1 MLSKPTH
8 NLYQK
13 EAMLRGV
20 FNDNLR
26 IAGKRVD
33 DELPVKRASFFVIVR
48 WMLPALL
55 IGMLSLM
62 PGLSSSVSVNAELS
76 LNAFPSLPPL
86 PPVQEQPGIYAE
98 PDALWQSALVNPD
111 WLDQL
116 SRSSG
121 PNLDT
126 PGNRSMDYSL
136 LFSGDDRVRLLS
148 LFGLNIK
155 TLVIDP
161 GHGGSDPGAIGGM
174 GTQEKDI
181 TLDVALKLKERL
193 RRGANYNILL
203 TRHSDRTLSLAKRVE
218 FAKEHKAD
226 LFISIHVNALPNQS
240 VNAIET
246 YYFGPPLN
254 AETLQLAE
262 QENKGSL
269 YSIGEL
275 SGIIQDIGNTVKRQ
289 ESEML
294 AASIQ
299 KSLYRNVRNLDTQV
313 FDVGIKMAP
322 FVVLSKVAVP
332 SVLVEISC
340 LSKEEEEARLNST
353 DYRDKIAS
361 FIEEGIIA
369 YLINSTSKS

>member
-1 MLSKPTH
+1 
-8 NLYQK
+8 
-13 EAMLRGV
+13 
-20 FNDNLR
+20 
-26 IAGKRVD
+26 
-33 DELPVKRASFFVIVR
+33 
-48 WMLPALL
+48 
-55 IGMLSLM
+55 
-62 PGLSSSVSVNAELS
+62 
-76 LNAFPSLPPL
+76 
-86 PPVQEQPGIYAE
+86 
-98 PDALWQSALVNPD
+98 
-111 WLDQL
+111 
-116 SRSSG
+116 
-121 PNLDT
+121 
-126 PGNRSMDYSL
+126 
-136 LFSGDDRVRLLS
+136 
-148 LFGLNIK
+148 
-155 TLVIDP
+155 
-161 GHGGSDPGAIGGM
+161 
-174 GTQEKDI
+174 
-181 TLDVALKLKERL
+181 
-193 RRGANYNILL
+193 
-203 TRHSDRTLSLAKRVE
+203 LAKRVE